1 MATKIVCDVCGKE
14 IKQSHLYYIRVA
26 PKLPTIPCMTCDFC
40 EDCYNEFMNHS
51 FKEKG
56 EKNED

>member
-1 MATKIVCDVCGKE
+1 MATKIFCDACGKE
-14 IKQSHLYYIRVA
+14 IKYGVDRMFNIMIRT
-26 PKLPTIPCMTCDFC
+26 TISTEVYDFC

-56 EKNED
+56 KKDED

>member
-1 MATKIVCDVCGKE
+1 MATKIFCDACGKE
-14 IKQSHLYYIRVA
+14 IKFNVDRVYNIMIRTNIA
-26 PKLPTIPCMTCDFC
+26 PNKSYDFC

-56 EKNED
+56 KKDED